1 MSREDA
7 SLRFRSI
14 HHSVGQGLMSS
25 GVLKFCQD
33 SGQRSALLTTVF
45 DCGTVTGNAEERDK
59 RIYTELEQL
68 GCSTTK
74 IDVLYISHFDEDHV
88 NGLPLL
94 IPRFRPTKVVMPA
107 VPAAERLM
115 RIVATRSSDD
125 LLQVSELT
133 WNLVLDPVSHLEQ
146 MTDGESE
153 VILLEPNIDES
164 VGSSDPLEPPDA
176 SSAGAPLVMLPT
188 GKNLG
193 RGVVWSSEGE
203 AMWLLRPWVQPPVQL
218 RTDAFIKAL
227 GYPDEDAFN
236 RALPDLLKNIETE
249 RGKIRAA
256 YEKVVPRKTDLM
268 NFTSLCLY
276 SGPPPSLKFY
286 ADSEEC
292 EDCWFWFSLL
302 SGGCCISESRGSVR
316 LCPEKPG
323 WISTGDATLKPRRSF
338 ELFKTAFKDVFAIT
352 GQVTLPHHG
361 SSNNIRAEM
370 IEALPE
376 ETIWIASSGSTNT
389 YGHPSH
395 DLLQMLTTAG
405 RQIVLVN
412 ESASSRVKKCVGL
425 RQR

>member
-1 MSREDA
+1 MFREDA

-33 SGQRSALLTTVF
+33 SGQRSTLLTTVF
-45 DCGTVTGNAEERDK
+45 DCGTVTGDVEERDK
-59 RIYTELEQL
+59 RICMELGQL
-68 GCSTTK
+68 ECST

-94 IPRFRPTKVVMPA
+94 IPRFRPTKIVMPA
-107 VPAAERLM
+107 VSAAERLM
-115 RIVATRSSDD
+115 RIVATRSSDE
-125 LLQVSELT
+125 LLQVSEVT

-153 VILLEPNIDES
+153 LIVLEPNIDES
-164 VGSSDPLEPPDA
+164 VGSSEPLEPPDA
-176 SSAGAPLVMLPT
+176 SSAGAPLVALPT

-203 AMWLLRPWVQPPVQL
+203 TMWLLRPWVQPAVGL
-218 RTDAFIKAL
+218 RTHAFIEAL
-227 GYPDEDAFN
+227 GCSDEAAFN
-236 RALPDLLKNIETE
+236 RALPKLLEKIETE
-249 RGKIRAA
+249 RGRIRAA

-276 SGPPPSLKFY
+276 SGPPPSLKFD

-292 EDCWFWFSLL
+292 EDCGSLVSL
-302 SGGCCISESRGSVR
+302 FLGCCYTSESRGSVR
-316 LCPEKPG
+316 VCPEKPG
-323 WISTGDATLKPRRSF
+323 WISTGDATLKPRRSL
-338 ELFKTAFKDVFAIT
+338 ELFRTAFKDVFAIT
-352 GQVTLPHHG
+352 GQITLPHHG

-370 IEALPE
+370 IEAFPE
-376 ETIWIASSGSTNT
+376 ETIWIASSGSTNR

-395 DLLQMLTTAG
+395 DLLQALTTAG
-405 RQIVLVN
+405 RQMVVVN
-412 ESASSRVKKCVGL
+412 ESASSRLVKCVGVCH
-425 RQR
+425 R